1 MRRTIAVASGLALAL
16 GLLAGSLAC
25 GRRGAASPAEMQKKI
40 LALEQEIPSLRA
52 KLGDLVAT
60 DPRLAGMPKNGV
72 RVGVPTPLART
83 LIERLVTGFVD
94 SVTLRLS
101 NLKVHKAGKVKKV
114 VTIGEYDLSV
124 VIEEVTG
131 NLKTGKPQVDFGGN
145 KVSISLPVEVA
156 SGTGNADIR
165 FKWDGKNVS
174 GAVCGD
180 MEVHQEV
187 AGSVKPASY
196 PVSGALQLTTTAL
209 QILAAPKFPVVK
221 VNLKV
226 EPSPESWAAVQ
237 KILDSQGGVCGFVV
251 DKVDIKGVLEGLVGK
266 GFNVRL
272 PTEKIK
278 PMAIPV
284 GISPTMTVRGEPITI
299 GVKVGDLAITEH
311 MIWLG
316 ADVTVGEAAAGTASP
331 AKADAKKAVN

>member
-1 MRRTIAVASGLALAL
+1 MRRTIGTAAGLALLL
-16 GLLAGSLAC
+16 GLLAGSAAC
-25 GRRGAASPAEMQKKI
+25 GRRGAATPAQMQKKI
-40 LALEQEIPSLRA
+40 QALEQEIPSLRA
-52 KLGDLVAT
+52 TLGELVAR
-60 DPRLAGMPKNGV
+60 DPRLAGMPKTGV

-83 LIERLVTGFVD
+83 LIERVVTGFVD
-94 SVTLRLS
+94 SVTLKLT
-101 NLKVHKAGKVKKV
+101 NLKVHKAGKIKKV

-124 VIEEVTG
+124 VIQEVTG
-131 NLKTGKPQVDFGGN
+131 NLKTGTPRVEFGGN
-145 KVSISLPVEVA
+145 RISLSLPVEVA
-156 SGTGNADIR
+156 SGTGNADIK

-196 PVSGALQLTTTAL
+196 PVSGALQLTTTTL

-284 GISPTMTVRGEPITI
+284 GISPTMTVRGEPLTI
-299 GVKVGDLAITEH
+299 GVRVGDLAITEH

-316 ADVTVGEAAAGTASP
+316 ADVTVREPGGTPASP
-331 AKADAKKAVN
+331 SAGSREPSK

>member
-1 MRRTIAVASGLALAL
+1 MRRTTRVAAVLALALAL
-16 GLLAGSLAC
+16 GALAAASAC
-25 GRRGAASPAEMQKKI
+25 GRKGAASPAEMRQKI
-40 LALEQEIPSLRA
+40 QALEQEIPALRA
-52 KLGDLVAT
+52 KLGELVAS
-60 DPRLAGMPKNGV
+60 DPRLAGMPENGV

-83 LIERLVTGFVD
+83 LIEKVVTGFVD
-94 SVTLRLS
+94 SVTLKLS
-101 NLKVHKAGKVKKV
+101 NLKVHKAGTIKKV
-114 VTIGEYDLSV
+114 VTIGQYDLSV

-131 NLKTGKPQVDFGGN
+131 NLKTGTPAVTFGGD
-145 KVSISLPVEVA
+145 KVALSLPVEVA
-156 SGTGNADIR
+156 SGSGNADIT
-165 FKWDGKNVS
+165 FKWDGRNVS

-196 PVSGALQLTTTAL
+196 PVSGALQLSTTSR

-237 KILDSQGGVCGFVV
+237 KILDEKGGVCGFVV
-251 DKVDIKGVLEGLVGK
+251 DKVDIKGVLEGLVSK

-316 ADVTVGEAAAGTASP
+316 ADVTVTEAAAKASSAGD
-331 AKADAKKAVN
+331 AKAAAK